1 MRING
6 VQFSENM
13 CIDVVCERLNTVST
27 YQGIRGKV
35 RSFFSNHLLGGDRS
49 EPPWMSEPS
58 ATTTETGRWQIIS
71 GLLARASGSAR
82 YAGSKATWPES
93 ASSRVARWV
102 RERPKKETGTS
113 WVAGVKK
120 GHRESRLRRGSGD
133 RSLSQQ
139 SKCEGIS
146 VAGHVR
152 HLRRPGRRRAGS
164 HHVDLG
170 RGRAG
175 RGAGGQRVQHRSS
188 TASAASGS
196 NSAPASNPTAP
207 TTTTNISST
216 GMAKRDLSL
225 HESKKQRRPE
235 QKPVVK
241 RDAEMNDLTS

>member
-1 MRING
+1 MARECVLKG
-6 VQFSENM
+6 GQVGS
-13 CIDVVCERLNTVST
+13 
-27 YQGIRGKV
+27 GKAQKGD
-35 RSFFSNHLLGGDRS
+35 RNELGGWGKKGSPRVETQKGVGRS
-49 EPPWMSEPS
+49 LTQS
-58 ATTTETGRWQIIS
+58 AKQMRRDFGCR
-71 GLLARASGSAR
+71 ARATLAE
-82 YAGSKATWPES
+82 A
-93 ASSRVARWV
+93 
-102 RERPKKETGTS
+102 
-113 WVAGVKK
+113 
-120 GHRESRLRRGSGD
+120 
-133 RSLSQQ
+133 
-139 SKCEGIS
+139 
-146 VAGHVR
+146 
-152 HLRRPGRRRAGS
+152 GRRRAGS